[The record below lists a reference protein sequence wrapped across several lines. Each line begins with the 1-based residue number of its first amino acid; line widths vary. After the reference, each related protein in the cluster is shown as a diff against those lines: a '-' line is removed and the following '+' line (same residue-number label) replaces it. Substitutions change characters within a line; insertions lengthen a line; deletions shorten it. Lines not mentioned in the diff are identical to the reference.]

1 MEKIILKADKRDS
14 TGKEAGSRMRK
25 NGVIPAIVYKK
36 AENAVPVGVTLKDL
50 FPVLHTTA
58 GENVIISMEIFNH
71 ENPEKPDMKKTVII
85 KEIQYH
91 PVKGDILHLDFQEIS
106 LTEKITVEIPIE
118 TKGDPVG
125 VKSDGGVLDHPIKE
139 LNIECLPA
147 DIPEKISVNVENL
160 KIGDSIRVKDL
171 NIPSGVTVLDDPEQT
186 VASVV
191 PPEAE
196 EAVSEEEALTDAAAE
211 PEVIKQKKPEEAP
224 EGEGKE
230 KGKEK

>member
-14 TGKEAGSRMRK
+14 TGKEAGNRMRK
-25 NGVIPAIVYKK
+25 NGVIPAIVYKR
-36 AENAVPVGVTLKDL
+36 AENAVPIGVTLKDL

-58 GENVIISMEIFNH
+58 GENVIISMEIFNR
-71 ENPEKPDMKKTVII
+71 ENPEKPDMEKTVII

-118 TKGDPVG
+118 TKGDPIG
-125 VKSDGGVLDHPIKE
+125 VKSDGGILDHPIKE
-139 LNIECLPA
+139 LSIECLPTE
-147 DIPEKISVNVENL
+147 IPEKIFVNVENL

-196 EAVSEEEALTDAAAE
+196 EVVSEEEALTDAATE
-211 PEVIKQKKPEEAP
+211 PEVIKQKKPEDAP
-224 EGEGKE
+224 EGEEKKE
-230 KGKEK
+230 KK